1 MPMDSILFIAS
12 RLFRDK
18 GDARKVARP
27 AIVIATCGVAIGLAV
42 MIVSVCVVL
51 GFKGDIRDKVIG
63 FGSHVQIQNYAAV
76 ATNAPLPVVVTDS
89 LMRQVEAVDGVSHVQ
104 RFSNKEGILKTDEEF
119 KGVLLHGVG
128 AEFDAAFLKAHL
140 EEGEIPEF
148 SDSVA
153 SNRIVVSRQ
162 MADELHLEVGDRIF
176 AYFFEQSVRA
186 RRFTVAGIYCTHLSE
201 FDDAMVFTDLY
212 TCNRLNAW
220 EADQYSGLEVSV
232 AGFDRLDEVTNKLVK
247 MVNSQT
253 DAYGASYAAMNIE
266 ELYPQIFAWLSL
278 LDVNVWVILALM
290 VSVAGF
296 TMVSGL
302 LIIILERT
310 NFIGVMKALG
320 ATNRDI
326 RHIFLCFSVFVIG
339 RGLLWG
345 NVVGIGLVVLQSCFG
360 LFKLD
365 AATYYVEVVPVFFH
379 FGYVAAINVAT
390 LVICVSAL
398 IVPSFLVSHIHPA
411 KAIRFE

>member
-1 MPMDSILFIAS
+1 MDSNFFIAR

-51 GFKGDIRDKVIG
+51 GFKQEIRSKVIG

-76 ATNAPLPVVVTDS
+76 TANAPLPVVITDS

-119 KGVLLHGVG
+119 KGVLLRGVG
-128 AEFDAAFLKAHL
+128 PEFDADFLKAHL
-140 EEGEIPEF
+140 EKGEFPEF

-153 SNRIVVSRQ
+153 SNRIVISREV
-162 MADELHLEVGDRIF
+162 ADELHLDVGDRIF

-220 EADQYSGLEVSV
+220 EPDQYSGLEVSV
-232 AGFDRLDEVTNKLVK
+232 ADFGLLDNVTGKLVN
-247 MVNSQT
+247 MVNRQT
-253 DAYGASYAAMNIE
+253 DAYGASYIAMNIE

-320 ATNRDI
+320 ATNRSI
-326 RHIFLCFSVFVIG
+326 RHIFLYFSLFVIG
-339 RGLLWG
+339 KGLLWG
-345 NVVGIGLVVLQSCFG
+345 NVIGIGLVVFQSCFG
-360 LFKLD
+360 MFKLD
-365 AATYYVEVVPVFFH
+365 AATYYVDVVPVLFH

-390 LVICVSAL
+390 LVICVLAL

>member
-1 MPMDSILFIAS
+1 MDSNFFIAR

-51 GFKGDIRDKVIG
+51 GFKQEIRSKVIG

-76 ATNAPLPVVVTDS
+76 TANAPLPVVITDS

-119 KGVLLHGVG
+119 KGVLLRGVG
-128 AEFDAAFLKAHL
+128 PEFDADFLKAHL
-140 EEGEIPEF
+140 EKGEFPEF

-153 SNRIVVSRQ
+153 SNRIVISREV
-162 MADELHLEVGDRIF
+162 ADELHLDVGDRIF

-220 EADQYSGLEVSV
+220 KPDQYSGLEVSV
-232 AGFDRLDEVTNKLVK
+232 ADFGLLDNVTGKLVN
-247 MVNSQT
+247 MVNRQT
-253 DAYGASYAAMNIE
+253 DAYGASYIAMNIE

-320 ATNRDI
+320 ATNRSI
-326 RHIFLCFSVFVIG
+326 RHIFLYFSLFVIG
-339 RGLLWG
+339 KGLLWG
-345 NVVGIGLVVLQSCFG
+345 NVIGIGLVVFQSCFG
-360 LFKLD
+360 MFKLD
-365 AATYYVEVVPVFFH
+365 AATYYVDVVPVLFH

-390 LVICVSAL
+390 LVICVLAL

>member
-1 MPMDSILFIAS
+1 MDSNFFIAR

-51 GFKGDIRDKVIG
+51 GFKQEIRSKVIG

-76 ATNAPLPVVVTDS
+76 TANAPLPVVITDS

-119 KGVLLHGVG
+119 KGILLRGVG
-128 AEFDAAFLKAHL
+128 PEFDADFLKAHL
-140 EEGEIPEF
+140 EKGEFPEF

-153 SNRIVVSRQ
+153 SNRIVISREV
-162 MADELHLEVGDRIF
+162 ADELHLDVGDRIF

-220 EADQYSGLEVSV
+220 KPDQYSGLEVSV
-232 AGFDRLDEVTNKLVK
+232 ADFGLLDNVTGKLVN
-247 MVNSQT
+247 MVNRQT
-253 DAYGASYAAMNIE
+253 DAYGASYIAMNIE

-320 ATNRDI
+320 ATNRSI
-326 RHIFLCFSVFVIG
+326 RHIFLYFSLFVIG
-339 RGLLWG
+339 KGLLWG
-345 NVVGIGLVVLQSCFG
+345 NVIGIGLVVFQSCFG
-360 LFKLD
+360 MFKLD
-365 AATYYVEVVPVFFH
+365 AATYYVDVVPVLFH

-390 LVICVSAL
+390 LVICVLAL

>member
-1 MPMDSILFIAS
+1 MKLSLKSKVIL
-12 RLFRDK
+12 
-18 GDARKVARP
+18 
-27 AIVIATCGVAIGLAV
+27 
-42 MIVSVCVVL
+42 VVL
-51 GFKGDIRDKVIG
+51 LFTVILSTCTVMLSYLTYTNS
-63 FGSHVQIQNYAAV
+63 FQNYYESLAGSIAKST
-76 ATNAPLPVVVTDS
+76 ASVVDK
-89 LMRQVEAVDGVSHVQ
+89 RQVEAVDGVSHVQ

-119 KGVLLHGVG
+119 KGVLLRGVG
-128 AEFDAAFLKAHL
+128 PEFDADFLKAHL
-140 EEGEIPEF
+140 EKGEFPEF

-153 SNRIVVSRQ
+153 SNRIVISREV
-162 MADELHLEVGDRIF
+162 ADELHLDVGDRIF

-220 EADQYSGLEVSV
+220 KPDQYSGLEVSV
-232 AGFDRLDEVTNKLVK
+232 ADFGLLDNVTGKLVN
-247 MVNSQT
+247 MVNRQT
-253 DAYGASYAAMNIE
+253 DAYGASYIAMNIE

-320 ATNRDI
+320 ATNRSI
-326 RHIFLCFSVFVIG
+326 RHIFLYFSLFVIG
-339 RGLLWG
+339 KGLLWG
-345 NVVGIGLVVLQSCFG
+345 NVIGIGLVVFQSCSG
-360 LFKLD
+360 MFKLD
-365 AATYYVEVVPVFFH
+365 AATYYVDVVPVLFH

-390 LVICVSAL
+390 LVICVLAL

>member
-1 MPMDSILFIAS
+1 MDSNFFIAR

-51 GFKGDIRDKVIG
+51 GFKQEIRSKVIG

-76 ATNAPLPVVVTDS
+76 TANAPLPVVITDS

-119 KGVLLHGVG
+119 KGVLLRGVG
-128 AEFDAAFLKAHL
+128 PEFDADFLKAHL
-140 EEGEIPEF
+140 EKGEFPEF

-153 SNRIVVSRQ
+153 SNRIVISREV
-162 MADELHLEVGDRIF
+162 ADELHLDVGDRIF

-220 EADQYSGLEVSV
+220 KPDQYSGLEVSV
-232 AGFDRLDEVTNKLVK
+232 ADFGLLDNVTDKLVN
-247 MVNSQT
+247 MVNRQT
-253 DAYGASYAAMNIE
+253 DAYGASYIAMNIE

-320 ATNRDI
+320 ATNRSI
-326 RHIFLCFSVFVIG
+326 RHIFLYFSLFVIG
-339 RGLLWG
+339 KGLLWG
-345 NVVGIGLVVLQSCFG
+345 NVIGIGLVVFQSCSG
-360 LFKLD
+360 MFKLD
-365 AATYYVEVVPVFFH
+365 AATYYVDVVPVLFH

-390 LVICVSAL
+390 LVICVLAL

>member
-1 MPMDSILFIAS
+1 MDSNFFIAR

-51 GFKGDIRDKVIG
+51 GFKQEIRSKVIG
-63 FGSHVQIQNYAAV
+63 FGSHVQIQNYASVTA
-76 ATNAPLPVVVTDS
+76 NAPLPVVITDS

-119 KGVLLHGVG
+119 KGVLLRGVG
-128 AEFDAAFLKAHL
+128 PEFDADFLKAHL
-140 EEGEIPEF
+140 EKGEFPEF

-153 SNRIVVSRQ
+153 SNRIVISREV
-162 MADELHLEVGDRIF
+162 ADELHLDVGDRIF

-220 EADQYSGLEVSV
+220 KPDQYSGLEVSV
-232 AGFDRLDEVTNKLVK
+232 ADFGLLDNVTGKLVK
-247 MVNSQT
+247 MVNRQT
-253 DAYGASYAAMNIE
+253 DAYGASYIAMNIE

-320 ATNRDI
+320 ATNRSI
-326 RHIFLCFSVFVIG
+326 RHIFLYFSLFVIG
-339 RGLLWG
+339 KGLLWG
-345 NVVGIGLVVLQSCFG
+345 NVIGIGLVVFQSCFG
-360 LFKLD
+360 MFKLD
-365 AATYYVEVVPVFFH
+365 AATYYVDVVPVLFH

-390 LVICVSAL
+390 LVICVLAL